1 MTGIAPMLASVG
13 DEIPRGAGWV
23 FEPKYDGV
31 RVLAYAERDGVA
43 LISRNGI
50 DKAHSFPEI
59 AEALDALRR
68 RLGRPF
74 VVDGEIVIMR
84 DDVPARFQDLQS
96 RMHVSDR
103 GAIEAHRNAT
113 PAALMVFDLLMDGK
127 QTIVARPWRERR
139 ARLTALLE
147 HVADDDAGTLRLSDV
162 AEDGEALLDEAR
174 EHDWEGVIAKRADAP
189 YELGRRSRSWLKL
202 KLEQRQ
208 EFVIGGWTEP
218 RKAREYFGAIL
229 LGYYD
234 ADGKLV
240 YAGHTGT
247 GFSRKSLSDL
257 YKRLEPLEQSKSPF
271 TTRPKT
277 NETAHWAKPEIVA
290 EIKFNEWTTGG
301 NLRQPVFLGTR
312 DDKDPRDIVREPTSL
327 TDRKTSEGDNA
338 VESARPEGAETK
350 TGRASRTRSVGKSV
364 GKRVAKSASKHA
376 KSGDTATRASNTLA
390 VAARKAVQ
398 QLNAIIGDD
407 GAGVLDLPTGQ
418 LEVSNLQKVFFP
430 KSKHTKGDVMRF
442 YAAMS
447 PYLVPAIAD
456 RPLIMKRFPNGVTGK
471 AFYQQKAPADA
482 PPAVRVETVE
492 DEGMTTAERL
502 VGGDLATLLYVAQL
516 GAISIDPWHSRVGS
530 IQTADYAII
539 DLDPG
544 PRAAFARVVEV
555 ALHVKEALDEFGL
568 HAIPK
573 TSGASGIHI
582 VLPLPAGVP
591 NDGARMLAE
600 LVATRVAARHPK
612 IATIER
618 WVKARSAGAVY
629 VDFLQNIRG
638 KTVAGVYSV
647 RAQPTPTVS
656 TPLEWSEVAE
666 ELDPTA
672 FTIDSVPERV
682 RELGDLWGKGMKTA
696 NKLEQLLAGARRRG

>member
-1 MTGIAPMLASVG
+1 MTAIAPMLASVG

-31 RVLAYAERDGVA
+31 RVLAYAESDGVA

-59 AEALDALRR
+59 VEALGALRR
-68 RLGRPF
+68 KLKRPF
-74 VVDGEIVIMR
+74 VLDGEIVIMR
-84 DDVPARFQDLQS
+84 GDVPTRFQDLQS
-96 RMHVSDR
+96 RMHVVDR
-103 GAIEAHRNAT
+103 GAIAAHRKET

-127 QTIVARPWRERR
+127 QTIVAEPWRERR
-139 ARLTALLE
+139 ARLTALLD
-147 HVADDDAGTLRLSDV
+147 HLDDDTAATIRLSDV

-174 EHDWEGVIAKRADAP
+174 AHDWEGVIAKRADAP

-218 RKAREYFGAIL
+218 RNAREYFGAIL

-234 ADGKLV
+234 ANGKLV

-247 GFSRKSLSDL
+247 GFSRKSLADL
-257 YKRLEPLEQSKSPF
+257 YKRLKPLEQARSPF
-271 TTRPKT
+271 TTSPKT
-277 NETAHWAKPEIVA
+277 NEQAHWAKPKIVA

-301 NLRQPVFLGTR
+301 NLRQPVFLGVR
-312 DDKDPRDIVREPTSL
+312 DDKDPSDVVRERQSRVADAEASPRDKAATRMRYEPPEKKPRS
-327 TDRKTSEGDNA
+327 R
-338 VESARPEGAETK
+338 SATK
-350 TGRASRTRSVGKSV
+350 RASRNARSDDVPIG
-364 GKRVAKSASKHA
+364 G
-376 KSGDTATRASNTLA
+376 SGALVT
-390 VAARKAVQ
+390 AARKAVA
-398 QLNAIIGDD
+398 QLDELVADD
-407 GAGVLDLPTGQ
+407 GAGVLDLATGP

-442 YAAMS
+442 YARIS
-447 PYLVPAIAD
+447 PYLVPAMAD
-456 RPLIMKRFPNGVTGK
+456 RPLVMKRFPNGVSGK

-482 PPAVRVETVE
+482 PPSVRVETVE
-492 DEGMTTAERL
+492 DEGMTTADRL

-516 GAISIDPWHSRVGS
+516 GAISIDPWHSRVTS

-544 PRAAFARVVEV
+544 PRAPFTRVVEV
-555 ALHVKEALDEFGL
+555 ALHVKQVLDEFGL

-618 WVKARSAGAVY
+618 WVKSRSSGAVY

-656 TPLEWSEVAE
+656 TPLEWNEVTE
-666 ELDPTA
+666 DLDPSA
-672 FTIDSVPERV
+672 FTIDNVPERV
-682 RELGDLWGKGMKTA
+682 RERGDLWGKGMKTA
-696 NKLEQLLAGARRRG
+696 NKLDQLVAGARGRGRG